1 MIRLENNI
9 DGSIIATIEGRFIG
23 LEFLKNWTYR
33 YGGTIW
39 KGAKCLVP
47 VIDSHALKMYGL
59 VDKLVESGYA
69 QRLNYEQTAELVS
82 RDMVILS
89 ESMINKE
96 KDNG

>member
-23 LEFLKNWTYR
+23 LEFQKNWTYT
-33 YGGTIW
+33 YGETIW
-39 KGAKCLVP
+39 KGTRCLVP
-47 VIDSHALKMYGL
+47 VIYGHELKTYGL

-82 RDMVILS
+82 RNMVILS